1 VKSYNFKANS
11 ERPIVVGHRGVIFEE
26 MENTLPAFR
35 RAHEMGCDAVELDV
49 FLLKCGSLVVFH
61 GGGPEKLGSL
71 EEHCGVNRCI
81 QDLTYDEARELKM
94 KEDCEEFVCPKD
106 KIRNSKIPRL
116 EEVLEFA
123 KETGLKI
130 YLELKGPGTPEPSL
144 RLVERYG
151 LLDQVIFSSFHME
164 SLKKVRDLQPGRKSN
179 GKHEVLTAALFEDV
193 PSDLYERVSAVDA
206 SEIHL
211 RYDTCSKER
220 IDTIHRMGMGTLAWL
235 KSPPLM
241 IRDSTEWYTD
251 IGNEEEKLFQI
262 VMNSGVQAI
271 CTNRPDTLLNYLAG
285 DCPVQ

>member
-1 VKSYNFKANS
+1 MRAHLSSLYHDPFFVRFLPLSPFTQGVKSYNFKANS
-11 ERPIVVGHRGVIFEE
+11 KRPIVVGHRGVIFEE

-151 LLDQVIFSSFHME
+151 LLDQVIFSSFHM
-164 SLKKVRDLQPGRKSN
+164 
-179 GKHEVLTAALFEDV
+179 
-193 PSDLYERVSAVDA
+193 
-206 SEIHL
+206 
-211 RYDTCSKER
+211 
-220 IDTIHRMGMGTLAWL
+220 
-235 KSPPLM
+235 
-241 IRDSTEWYTD
+241 
-251 IGNEEEKLFQI
+251 
-262 VMNSGVQAI
+262 
-271 CTNRPDTLLNYLAG
+271 
-285 DCPVQ
+285 